1 MAEHYSYIL
10 RCSDGS
16 LYSGYTVAP
25 ERRLK
30 EHNSGTASRY
40 TRSRRPVTMEALWL
54 WQDKRTALR
63 AERAVKRLPRSQ
75 KEELIQGRR
84 ALVF

>member
-1 MAEHYSYIL
+1 
-10 RCSDGS
+10 
-16 LYSGYTVAP
+16 
-25 ERRLK
+25 
-30 EHNSGTASRY
+30 
-40 TRSRRPVTMEALWL
+40 MEALWL